1 MDVDYR
7 LLEHFESSRKRRE
20 AARLALPEHWRADPR
35 PEAQEINDYWVNV
48 IVRMSE
54 REFAGTTSQDL
65 PVA

>member
-20 AARLALPEHWRADPR
+20 AARLALPEHWREDPR

-54 REFAGTTSQDL
+54 R
-65 PVA
+65 